1 MSAFD
6 TDNGILGSI
15 PLNGRFGDG
24 AWLIMLIYLILGLAC
39 GLVVPPFE
47 NLDEIEHFEVVRY
60 ITETGRLPVHGLP
73 EAGVYHYR
81 QEASQ
86 PPLYHILSAGL
97 VRLLGLKVD
106 ETAASWP
113 LNPWVACGPGAASL
127 YDNRAVLYHN
137 HNQEKPPWQTTLL
150 TLHTLRVWSTLL
162 QSVTVAGTFALA
174 RRAFPQ
180 RPEVGLVAMA
190 LVAFNP
196 QFLLVASGVNNDN
209 LVTPLVTVGLC
220 LLLRIWQ
227 DGVSVQRAAVLG
239 GFIGLA
245 GLSKLSGWML
255 LGLAGLVALAM
266 VVRSKRVQPRFVLTA
281 VLIPAVA
288 LLVTSWWFWRN
299 WRLYGDP
306 TALQPMLELVGTRDG
321 SPILPLLETGRM
333 FLSFWGQIPCSFYP
347 PAFYVFYAVLT
358 ALAVGGLA
366 WRWRGLTP
374 AERVVG
380 MILGGWF
387 LLIVASWIRWDAI
400 TPAPG
405 GRLLFPAL
413 PTVAL
418 LMGLGIGGLARGHF
432 KVVRTIV
439 TGMLALVALWTLL
452 IVLPGFFA
460 PPHRYTDPDA
470 VHPDHPLD
478 VILGDSVRVRGYDI
492 DLADS
497 DENQRPTLDVTLY
510 WEALAPMAE
519 DYVMALQFVSP
530 VPGDTTLR
538 WNYNSWP
545 GRGNYP
551 TSAWQ
556 PGEVIPDRYR
566 FHLPEADLPTQAW
579 DLHIAL
585 YQRETRERLPVHVGE
600 SNLGDHLTLT
610 QLRVSGVQAACPEE
624 DKLTSEIHFGE
635 SVALT
640 HASVIPEQEVARV
653 ALCWKALRRLPDN
666 YTVFVH
672 LLDASGA
679 LASTG
684 DGPPMGGAF
693 PTSMW
698 HPGDVVLDVHHLMPG
713 SVEGSAKLGEQGARG
728 LRVTVGLYNPTDG
741 SRLAAY
747 AGEMPIPD
755 AAVEIWPSHP

>member
-1 MSAFD
+1 MTNKHWIGAGPIILVYLAF
-6 TDNGILGSI
+6 
-15 PLNGRFGDG
+15 
-24 AWLIMLIYLILGLAC
+24 GLYC
-39 GLVVPPFE
+39 GLIVPSFE

-60 ITETGRLPVHGLP
+60 ITGTGQLPVHGRP
-73 EAGVYHYR
+73 EAGIYRYR

-86 PPLYHILSAGL
+86 PPLYHMLSAGL

-106 ETAASWP
+106 DTTASWP

-127 YDNRAVLYHN
+127 YDNRTVLYHN
-137 HNQEKPPWQTTLL
+137 HNQEKPPWQGTLL
-150 TLHTLRVWSTLL
+150 TLHSLRVWSTLL

-180 RPEVGLVAMA
+180 RPEVGPVAAA

-196 QFLLVASGVNNDN
+196 QFLLVASAVNNDN
-209 LVTPLVTVGLC
+209 LVTPLVTLGLC

-227 DGVSVQRAAVLG
+227 DGVSVQRAVALG
-239 GFIGLA
+239 ALIGFA
-245 GLSKLSGWML
+245 GLSKLSGWAL
-255 LGLAGLVALAM
+255 LGLVGLVTLAM
-266 VVRSKRVQPRFVLTA
+266 VVRSKSVQRRFVLTA
-281 VLIPAVA
+281 VLIPVVA
-288 LLVTSWWFWRN
+288 LFITSWWFWRN

-333 FLSFWGQIPCSFYP
+333 FLSFWGQLPCSFYP

-374 AERVVG
+374 AEQAVG
-380 MILGGWF
+380 MILGSWF

-413 PTVAL
+413 PAVAL
-418 LMGLGIGGLARGHF
+418 LMGLGIGTLTRGRF
-432 KVVRTIV
+432 KHGETIV
-439 TGMLALVALWTLL
+439 TGILALMALWTLL
-452 IVLPGFFA
+452 IILPGFFA
-460 PPHRYTDPDA
+460 PPHRSTNPDA

-478 VILGDSVRVRGYDI
+478 ATLGDSVRVRGYDLA
-492 DLADS
+492 LADGDDS
-497 DENQRPTLDVTLY
+497 QRPTLDVTLY

-519 DYVMALQFVSP
+519 DYVMTLQLVSP

-556 PGEVIPDRYR
+556 PGEVILDRYR

-579 DLHIAL
+579 DVHMAL
-585 YQRETRERLPVHVGE
+585 FQRETGERLPVHAGE
-600 SNLGDHLTLT
+600 SNLGDHVTLT
-610 QLRVSGVQAACPEE
+610 QLRVPGVQAACPEE
-624 DKLTSEIHFGE
+624 GKLTSEIHFGE

-640 HASVIPEQEVARV
+640 HASVILEKKAARV
-653 ALCWKALRRLPDN
+653 VLCWEALRDLSDN

-672 LLDASGA
+672 LLDASGV
-679 LASTG
+679 LVGTG
-684 DGPPMGGAF
+684 DGPPMEGAF

-698 HPGDVVLDVHHLMPG
+698 HPGDIVLDVHRLVPD
-713 SVEGSAKLGEQGARG
+713 SVEGSAKLGEQGAHS
-728 LRVTVGLYNPTDG
+728 LRVTVGLYNPIDG
-741 SRLAAY
+741 SRLPAY
-747 AGEMPIPD
+747 AGETLIPG